1 MSIVSLVRAENYN
14 NIDLVVK
21 KAVDLLGGID
31 SFVKKDAKVFIKL
44 NCVAPST
51 KDTGIITRPDVL
63 EAVIKLVKTQTDDIT
78 IGDNPAVKDVSII
91 LKKNECYDLIE
102 KYNLKLING
111 KDQIIIEN
119 PNPHIYSNFEVSRDF
134 TSCDVL
140 INLPKVK
147 THTLTYMTC
156 AEKNFFGLIFGLKK
170 ASWHVK
176 ASNPLEFGEALND
189 LYGAFL
195 NVMKGKTI
203 LNIADGIIG
212 LDGEG
217 PSTGGFAHNAN
228 AILASTDAVSLDMV
242 ACRLVKLDERKLFVT
257 NIANERGYGDSK
269 NITIV
274 GNSLDDFSDVAFKGP
289 KDTVSSFG
297 LRLIRHKFFRNL
309 LLEHP
314 KIDHNKCIKCGE
326 CAKICPP
333 HTMQIKKGEYPHLKT
348 NKCIRCWCCAEVCP
362 QNAINKSKRP
372 IIGRIVF

>member
-1 MSIVSLVRAENYN
+1 MSIVSLVRAKNYD
-14 NIDLVVK
+14 NIDSDIK
-21 KAVDLLGGID
+21 KAVDLLGGIEA
-31 SFVKKDAKVFIKL
+31 FVKKDAKVFIKL

-51 KDTGIITRPDVL
+51 KETGIITRPDVL

-91 LKKNECYDLIE
+91 LKKNGCLELIE

-111 KDQIIIEN
+111 KDQIVIEN
-119 PNPHIYSNFEVSRDF
+119 PNPHIYSKFEMSKDF
-134 TSCDVL
+134 TTCDVL

-156 AEKNFFGLIFGLKK
+156 AEKNFFGLIFGLQK
-170 ASWHVK
+170 AGWHVK
-176 ASNPLEFGEALND
+176 ASNPLEFGQALND

-195 NVMKGKTI
+195 NTMNGKTI

-217 PSTGGFAHNAN
+217 PSTGGFPHNAN
-228 AILASTDAVSLDMV
+228 VILASTDAVSLDMV
-242 ACRLVKLDERKLFVT
+242 ACRLVKLDEKRLFVT
-257 NIANERGYGDSK
+257 NIASERGYGDTK

-274 GNSLDDFSDVAFKGP
+274 GNKLEDFDDVKFQGP
-289 KDTVSSFG
+289 KNTVSSFG
-297 LRLIRHKFFRNL
+297 LRLVRHRIFRNL

-314 KIDHNKCIKCGE
+314 KVNHNKCIKCGE
-326 CAKICPP
+326 CARICPP

-362 QNAINKSKRP
+362 QNAIEKSKRP